1 MSSRRP
7 IRITFMRSRVSPR
20 AFLIDANLDLHSLEE
35 LRAWARRKKAFV
47 IIDGS
52 TGEDITRILLAHM
65 LADATTTGE

>member
-1 MSSRRP
+1 MPSHRP
-7 IRITFMRSRVSPR
+7 IRITFMRSRVTPR

-52 TGEDITRILLAHM
+52 TGEDITRILLAHR
-65 LADATTTGE
+65 LADATTTGD